1 MIFVLQ
7 TLTPDTTISDIRGRE
22 LPAVKVFACAIK
34 YLVHYL
40 LDNLKKWGSESF
52 TINELNWVIT
62 VPAIWNDQAKRFMRR
77 AAQEV
82 SIKKNPISIGTITCL
97 SFTYMCCF
105 LTRQVYLWIS
115 LAWHWN
121 PKLFLSTVNSFLLRN
136 SRTQTQSAHF
146 SPRASTLF

>member
-22 LPAVKVFACAIK
+22 LPAVKVFAYAIK
-34 YLVHYL
+34 YLVQHL
-40 LDNLKKWGSESF
+40 LDNLKKWSSESL

-62 VPAIWNDQAKRFMRR
+62 VPAIWNDQAKTFMRR

-82 SIKKNPISIGTITCL
+82 SIKKPIRIGTITCI
-97 SFTYMCCF
+97 SFTYMCF
-105 LTRQVYLWIS
+105 LTRQAYLWIS